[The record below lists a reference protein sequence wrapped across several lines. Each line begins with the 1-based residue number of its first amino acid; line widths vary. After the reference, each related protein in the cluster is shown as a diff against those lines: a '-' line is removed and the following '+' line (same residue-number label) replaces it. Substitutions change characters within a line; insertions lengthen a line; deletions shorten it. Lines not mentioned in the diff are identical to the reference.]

1 MYVCTYGVGIIG
13 AGLWAG
19 YCHPKPGRVLEILPR
34 PYTENVEENP
44 ACSGRAGTIAKPIYR

>member
-1 MYVCTYGVGIIG
+1 MYVRTYGVGIIG

-34 PYTENVEENP
+34 PYTRKCGGKP
-44 ACSGRAGTIAKPIYR
+44 SLFGAGGYDCQAYI